1 LGGSFELYQV
11 AGSGVLSGNSV
22 APVGNNFQVKGFGNF
37 SGSPETQMIMQDNT
51 NDASELPQW
60 RANKAAWEP
69 GVRTVGL
76 EELDCLGIDRKGNLY
91 WDGKPVEVRHVWLTR
106 WQKVGAVVIAVSAIV
121 GAIGAATQG
130 WVAYNDWACAAGLPA
145 FACGETESSP

>member
-1 LGGSFELYQV
+1 MAARTREDELR
-11 AGSGVLSGNSV
+11 
-22 APVGNNFQVKGFGNF
+22 
-37 SGSPETQMIMQDNT
+37 
-51 NDASELPQW
+51 ELPQW

-76 EELDCLGIDRKGNLY
+76 EELDCLGIDRHGNLY

-145 FACGETESSP
+145 FACGETEPSP